1 MMNQTDENSAPTAEQ
16 PLPQAPAAAD
26 AQSAVPQ
33 VQIPSQEAFAP
44 PMIQQQGNDNAQM
57 PPQGAAPYLPFPPP
71 YPPPPGVSV
80 FAWRTRHF
88 PRGTK
93 WMFFYVYVRFI
104 LGFVLGAGSILSSLS
119 TIAAAESYGID
130 ESYVTLAKT
139 LLVISALFYL
149 FSLFVFNRLR
159 KLGAGG
165 YELLLIFLGVEVL
178 MIAIDTAM
186 NMNDYFYSSGW
197 EIVTTALFAL
207 VIAGLCWFLPNY
219 LYFRKRKDLFYD
231 EPIH

>member
-1 MMNQTDENSAPTAEQ
+1 
-16 PLPQAPAAAD
+16 
-26 AQSAVPQ
+26 
-33 VQIPSQEAFAP
+33 
-44 PMIQQQGNDNAQM
+44 
-57 PPQGAAPYLPFPPP
+57 
-71 YPPPPGVSV
+71 
-80 FAWRTRHF
+80 
-88 PRGTK
+88 
-93 WMFFYVYVRFI
+93 MFFYVYVRFI

-186 NMNDYFYSSGW
+186 NMNDYFYASGW

-207 VIAGLCWFLPNY
+207 VIAGVCWFLPNY